1 MVFYQ
6 VQFSGQAFHFLKTWA
21 CSVTLTWINAGCAGS
36 PAIAAWNY
44 DLSSSYYDGGAFIQR
59 KTSPERAVIRF

>member
-21 CSVTLTWINAGCAGS
+21 CSVTLTWFIAGCAGS
-36 PAIAAWNY
+36 PAIAPWIY
-44 DLSSSYYDGGAFIQR
+44 DLSSYYISGAFIQR
-59 KTSPERAVIRF
+59 KTGPERAVIRF